1 VAELAYPVLLG
12 PNAAQALKMGEN
24 SALSIDSEN
33 IAAMILPPQNSTP
46 DAYSIIRLGEFLLPG
61 TAQARLVFAHR
72 MDLDD
77 QRLRLVDLQA
87 TEQRVA

>member
-1 VAELAYPVLLG
+1 LP
-12 PNAAQALKMGEN
+12 AQN
-24 SALSIDSEN
+24 
-33 IAAMILPPQNSTP
+33 PTP

-61 TAQARLVFAHR
+61 TSQARMVFAHR

-77 QRLRLVDLQA
+77 QRLRLVDLEA